1 MTLYRSLRAEMMAGG
16 AVDENR
22 SAAGSNGWRSLAI
35 AAMILGSLVWL
46 GIWNIWSLVLVVGL
60 LVSVFL
66 HEVGHFVTAGW
77 AGMKR
82 TQFFMGFGPKV
93 WSFRRRGVEYGIRAL
108 PLGAFVRIVGM
119 NNLDPVDDEDRDV
132 AYSAKPYRWR
142 LLVITAGS
150 LMHAIIAVVILLAV
164 YTVGG
169 RVQETGRAEIFVVS
183 KDSAAAE
190 AGLLPGDVILAVN
203 GESVDSSQRLRTVI
217 QNYAVGDRVIIDY
230 ERDGREDSTEV
241 VLKSLPQADGPD
253 RAYLGVGTDS
263 YGRTPVSVL
272 DAASHV
278 AGDLWQDIGDTLTG
292 IVTVVNPVN
301 QWEQI
306 TDSAADPSKRPTTVV
321 GITQVAG
328 HVGERSGIYGVL
340 EVLAS
345 INIFVGLFNMLPL
358 LPFDGG
364 HAAIATYERIRSH
377 RGRRYQ
383 ADVEKMW
390 PVTVLVLTMLMFL
403 TMAGLYLDITR
414 PF

>member
-16 AVDENR
+16 AVDENQPT
-22 SAAGSNGWRSLAI
+22 AGSNGWRALVTAVV
-35 AAMILGSLVWL
+35 ILGLLVWL
-46 GIWNIWSLVLVVGL
+46 GLWNVWSLVLVLGL

-93 WSFRRRGVEYGIRAL
+93 WSFHRRGVEYGIRAL

-150 LMHAIIAVVILLAV
+150 LMHAIIAVVILLFV

-169 RVQETGRAEIFVVS
+169 RVQETGRAEIFAVS

-190 AGLLPGDVILAVN
+190 AGLTPGDVIL
-203 GESVDSSQRLRTVI
+203 SVDGERVLSSQQLRTIV
-217 QNYAVGDRVIIDY
+217 QTYAPGDRITIEY
-230 ERDGREDSTEV
+230 ERRGSVESAEA
-241 VLKSLPQADGPD
+241 VLQSLPRADDPD

-263 YGRTPVSVL
+263 YGRTPVGVL
-272 DAASHV
+272 EAASHV
-278 AGDLWQDIGDTLTG
+278 AGDLWQDMGTTLKG

-301 QWEQI
+301 QWEQV

-328 HVGERSGIYGVL
+328 DVGERSGIFGVL

-390 PVTVLVLTMLMFL
+390 PVTVVVLTMLMFL

>member
-1 MTLYRSLRAEMMAGG
+1 MTVYRSLRAEMMAGG
-16 AVDENR
+16 AVDDEQPT
-22 SAAGSNGWRSLAI
+22 AGTGGWRTAI
-35 AAMILGSLVWL
+35 AVVVILGLLVWL
-46 GIWNIWSLVLVVGL
+46 GLWNVWSLVLVAGL

-93 WSFRRRGVEYGIRAL
+93 WSFHRSGVEYGVRAL

-119 NNLDPVDDEDRDV
+119 NNMDPVDEADRDV

-150 LMHAIIAVVILLAV
+150 LMHAVIAIVILLFV

-169 RVQETGRAEIFVVS
+169 RMQETGRAEVFAVS
-183 KDSAAAE
+183 EDSAAAA
-190 AGLLPGDVILAVN
+190 AGLVPGDVILAVD
-203 GESVDSSQRLRTVI
+203 GESVASSGQLRSI
-217 QNYAVGDRVIIDY
+217 IGAYESGDRVTIDF
-230 ERDGREDSTEV
+230 ERNGEV
-241 VLKSLPQADGPD
+241 LSAEADLQSSPRAD
-253 RAYLGVGTDS
+253 DTNRAYLGVGTDS
-263 YGRTPVSVL
+263 YGRTRVDFVE
-272 DAASHV
+272 AASHV
-278 AGDLWQDIGDTLTG
+278 AGDLWRGMGTTLKG

-301 QWEQI
+301 QWEQV
-306 TDSAADPSKRPTTVV
+306 TDTGADPSKRPTTVV

-328 HVGERSGIYGVL
+328 DIGERNGIFGVL

-345 INIFVGLFNMLPL
+345 INIFVGIFNMLPL

-364 HAAIATYERIRSH
+364 HAAIATYERIRS
-377 RGRRYQ
+377 RAGRRYQ

-390 PVTVLVLTMLMFL
+390 PVTVVVLTMLMFL